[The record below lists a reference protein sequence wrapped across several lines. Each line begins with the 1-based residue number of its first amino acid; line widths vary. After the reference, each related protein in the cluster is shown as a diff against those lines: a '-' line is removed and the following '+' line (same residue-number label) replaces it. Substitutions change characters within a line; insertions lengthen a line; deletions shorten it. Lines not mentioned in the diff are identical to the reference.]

1 MITHPMSQVSDVLR
15 FYGDL
20 TEDSPDELEVYAG
33 LMTSPDGDP
42 IAALMVGYNGD
53 LQKGEETIKSI
64 REFGSPLVDMV
75 QPMPYSARQHM
86 LDDFAPHGPRRYWKS
101 GFVREFSDDLIYVFA
116 EHAANLI
123 SPMTAI
129 PVFNFHGA
137 ATRIAPDA
145 TAFPHRSHQW
155 DIDIISQWLDP
166 EDDERQVE
174 WTRRFWRDL
183 EPFAGDTVY
192 VNHISPDE
200 PSRVETA
207 FGPNFP
213 RLRQVKRKYDPDN
226 VFRLNHNIPP
236 A

>member
-1 MITHPMSQVSDVLR
+1 MTLR
-15 FYGDL
+15 H
-20 TEDSPDELEVYAG
+20 
-33 LMTSPDGDP
+33 
-42 IAALMVGYNGD
+42 I
-53 LQKGEETIKSI
+53 
-64 REFGSPLVDMV
+64 
-75 QPMPYSARQHM
+75 
-86 LDDFAPHGPRRYWKS
+86 
-101 GFVREFSDDLIYVFA
+101 VREFSDDLIDVFA

-129 PVFNFHGA
+129 PIFNFHGA

-155 DIDIISQWLDP
+155 DIDIISQWLAP